1 MLQLHDLGTTIHHD
15 TKRLHLQKIVLQ
27 RFFKQPVVLCKNWH
41 ITHYQHYFQL
51 LALEHQSNMNL

>member
-1 MLQLHDLGTTIHHD
+1 MLQLHDLGTTIQRKM
-15 TKRLHLQKIVLQ
+15 TKFTKILLM
-27 RFFKQPVVLCKNWH
+27 RFFKQPAVLCKNWH